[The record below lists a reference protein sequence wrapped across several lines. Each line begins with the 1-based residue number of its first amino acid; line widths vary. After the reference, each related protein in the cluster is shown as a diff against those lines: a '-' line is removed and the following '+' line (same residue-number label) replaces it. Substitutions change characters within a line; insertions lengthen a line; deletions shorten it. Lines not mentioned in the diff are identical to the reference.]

1 MKRCNRCGI
10 PEEKWKSD
18 MVCYECKKSW
28 CIIRNEDIIDAKI
41 YTYADRNGFLI
52 SGEFNIHFFVE
63 CVNQFRNETS
73 FKIPQYILNFVKQ
86 YE

>member
-18 MVCYECKKSW
+18 MVCYECKKSY
-28 CIIRNEDIIDAKI
+28 CIIRNEDIIDTRI
-41 YTYADRNGFLI
+41 FTYADRYGFLI
-52 SGEFNIHFFVE
+52 SGQFSAPFFSS
-63 CVNQFRNETS
+63 CVIKLKNETS
-73 FKIPQYILNFVKQ
+73 RKIPQYVLNFVKQ